1 MKIMNLN
8 YSRFVCDSFKLM
20 VNHVESMIEV
30 KFENKSFIYYYYT
43 RQDSML
49 ILTESCNL
57 SKKCKKKNK
66 CNARVLLLFGITYH
80 TRVLI
85 KC

>member
-8 YSRFVCDSFKLM
+8 CSRFVCYSFKLM
-20 VNHVESMIEV
+20 VNHIESMIEV

-57 SKKCKKKNK
+57 SKKCKKKTNVMHEF
-66 CNARVLLLFGITYH
+66 CCYLVLHTIRVYL
-80 TRVLI
+80 
-85 KC
+85 